1 MVETKQRTRMSKV
14 KDSDTLEQIE
24 RVVTECRHLFVSKL
38 KDYGSAWRIMRPES
52 LTDQIYIK
60 ASRIRTIQMNGM
72 TSRVNEGIQSEFVG
86 IVNYG
91 LIAMLQLRLPVVD
104 QPDMTEEDAL
114 GLYDSALK
122 RTLALLRDKN
132 HDYGEAWRKM
142 RVGSITDLILTK
154 VYRTKQI
161 EDNDGLTLVSEG
173 IEANYMDM
181 VNYAIFA
188 LILLHEAG
196 CNA

>member
-122 RTLALLRDKN
+122 RTLALLKDKN

-188 LILLHEAG
+188 LILLHESG
-196 CNA
+196 SNA